1 MARSR
6 ISYNI
11 HAQAVHDRDRLMRH
25 LQAIQPTAVLV
36 MDGLG
41 LAQEIKAAVPGAMV
55 IHRNWGATEGD
66 DNAFAK
72 VTPERWLELRAKE
85 AEGGI
90 FLYTTNEPGWGADV
104 IDWHVRLM
112 ELAAP
117 RRVPLVIGNWA
128 VGTPQP
134 EQWTMARRM
143 LELLDEH
150 RDLFILGLHEYACA
164 VATSGLHGGFP
175 INAGVAPDS
184 PGGVNLIQPESWP
197 GDVSRITMWHC
208 GRFQFLVRQCDTLG
222 IKPPRIIMTEH
233 GMDDVSDIKP
243 WTETLRK
250 TDPYLNIRG
259 WKSVQNQWTDWYS
272 GKGWSPQ
279 RAYFEQLAW
288 ADRVIYWNSVVEAQ
302 LIYCWGHKDP
312 QWEQFDIC
320 EASEFHSLLENY
332 AQQKPAPVKPTPTE
346 SPKQP
351 AGFAPIG
358 FRDERDS
365 QPTQPATL
373 VSKPKQP
380 EMGLQ
385 AAAVAPTYTL
395 HLTDDDIAVITAG
408 LRAIDRVTMDPTVI
422 AAFRRLAAVLERK
435 TQAKDR

>member
-11 HAQAVHDRDRLMRH
+11 HAQAIHDRDRLMRH
-25 LQAIQPTAVLV
+25 LQAIQPVAVLV

-41 LAQEIKAAVPGAMV
+41 LAQEIKAAIPGAIV

-66 DNAFAK
+66 DAAFAK

-90 FLYTTNEPGWGADV
+90 FLYTTNEPGWGEDV
-104 IDWHVRLM
+104 IDWHIRLM

-134 EQWTMARRM
+134 EQWSIPKARRM

-175 INAGVAPDS
+175 HNAGVAPGES
-184 PGGVNLIQPESWP
+184 GGVNLIHPESWP
-197 GDVSRITMWHC
+197 EDVSRITMWHC
-208 GRFQFLVRQCDTLG
+208 GRFQFLARQCDKLG

-243 WTETLRK
+243 WTETLKK

-259 WKSVQNQWTDWYS
+259 WKSAQNQWNEWYG

-288 ADRVIYWNSVVEAQ
+288 ADRVIYWNSIVEAQ
-302 LIYCWGHKDP
+302 LIYCWGHRDP
-312 QWEQFDIC
+312 QWEQFDIS
-320 EASEFHSLLENY
+320 EAGEFHSLLEDY
-332 AQQKPAPVKPTPTE
+332 AQQKPAPVKPVSLE
-346 SPKQP
+346 SPKQ
-351 AGFAPIG
+351 PIG
-358 FRDERDS
+358 FRDERD
-365 QPTQPATL
+365 TQPAQPSSL
-373 VSKPKQP
+373 NSQPKPPPQPVSMQSVTQMP
-380 EMGLQ
+380 E
-385 AAAVAPTYTL
+385 YTL
-395 HLTDDDIAVITAG
+395 HLTGDDIAVIAAG
-408 LRAIDRVTMDPTVI
+408 LRAVDRVTMDPTII
-422 AAFRRLAAVLERK
+422 AAFRRLAEVLER
-435 TQAKDR
+435 AKKR